1 MRLRSSPPRCTP
13 ARPPTAGRR
22 RSVAVATSC
31 RHLADCD
38 ERLADPPGEQSLQPK
53 QRYQG
58 LVPAQR
64 AGGKDPA
71 AQHATR
77 DPPPGDA
84 SEIEVLE
91 MAQPKARRAEL
102 LRQIGGDIPTEVSQR
117 LVEAAV

>member
-13 ARPPTAGRR
+13 ARRPIAGRR

-38 ERLADPPGEQSLQPK
+38 ERLADAPGEQPLQPK
-53 QRYQG
+53 QRYQCFI
-58 LVPAQR
+58 PPQR
-64 AGGKDPA
+64 PGGNDPA

-84 SEIEVLE
+84 SEVEVLE
-91 MAQPKARRAEL
+91 MAQAKARRPEL
-102 LRQIGGDIPTEVSQR
+102 LRQLGGDIPTEVSQR
-117 LVEAAV
+117 FVQGAV